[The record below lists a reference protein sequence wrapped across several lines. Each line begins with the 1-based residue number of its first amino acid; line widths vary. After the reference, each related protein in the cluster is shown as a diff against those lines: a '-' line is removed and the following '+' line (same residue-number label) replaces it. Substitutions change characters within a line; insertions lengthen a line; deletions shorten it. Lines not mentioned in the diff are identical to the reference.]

1 VKAAKS
7 RLRARPIYAFGMSR
21 KAQIAI
27 ATCRG
32 NELARLADAPLV
44 EAFRAIGIDSVRL
57 AWDDEDADW
66 SSCDGILIRSTWDW
80 HLDPDRFLAWLDACA
95 KATRV
100 WNPVE
105 LVVWCLDKRSLID
118 LESRSVR
125 SVPTISIGCL
135 DSLRGFSSPWTEWVI
150 KPAFGATA
158 YRTSVIRSSEDLDTW
173 LRENREF
180 SGPLVAQQFQSS
192 VLERGELS
200 LIYIDGEF
208 SHAVRKS
215 AKPGDFRVQAEFGG
229 GAELATPSSEDFEIA
244 DRCLHS
250 LARPTVFA
258 RIDLVYNEAG
268 QPMVIECEL
277 AEPELFF
284 GQCPEAATKLAKTVA
299 KALSCPN

>member
-1 VKAAKS
+1 
-7 RLRARPIYAFGMSR
+7 MSK

-44 EAFRAIGIDSVRL
+44 EAFHAIGIDSVRL

-66 SSCDGILIRSTWDW
+66 SSCDGILIRTTWDW
-80 HLDPDRFLAWLDACA
+80 HLDPERFLAWLNVRA
-95 KATRV
+95 KANRI

-105 LVVWCLDKRSLID
+105 LVAWCLDKRSLIG
-118 LESRSVR
+118 LELRGVP
-125 SVPTISIGCL
+125 SVPTVSIGSL
-135 DSLRGFSSPWTEWVI
+135 NSLRGFSSPWTEWVI

-158 YRTSVIRSSEDLDTW
+158 YRTSVIRTSDDLDAW
-173 LRENREF
+173 VRQNREF
-180 SGPLVAQQFQSS
+180 TGPLVAQQFQSS
-192 VLERGELS
+192 VLDRGELS
-200 LIYIDGEF
+200 LMYIDGEF

-229 GAELATPSSEDFEIA
+229 GAELATASSVDFEIA

-250 LARPTVFA
+250 LARATVFA
-258 RIDLVYNEAG
+258 RIDLVYDEVG

-284 GQCPEAATKLAKTVA
+284 GQCPEAAAKLAKTVA
-299 KALSCPN
+299 RALSRPN